1 MQAALLI
8 IIAKAFKLF
17 LVLDPLGNVGI
28 IATLLKSFSKEKQK
42 KILIR
47 ELFISLSI
55 MITVFFLGAKLL
67 VALDLSRAA
76 ITITG
81 GIIFFLFSIQL
92 LFPGSEV
99 VNLKQN
105 NEEPF
110 IVPIA
115 TPLVV
120 GPSSIATII
129 LLANDTKLYW
139 HSFSAVV
146 IAWFFTSFIILLG
159 PFLLSIIGKTGL
171 LVMERFIGLICALIA
186 IQMLVN
192 GLILFLSNT

>member
-1 MQAALLI
+1 MKIALLI
-8 IIAKAFKLF
+8 IAAKTFQLF

-28 IATLLKSFSKEKQK
+28 IATLLKNFSKEKQK
-42 KILIR
+42 KILLR
-47 ELFISLSI
+47 ELVIALLI
-55 MITVFFLGAKLL
+55 MVLVFFLGAQLL
-67 VALDLSRAA
+67 IALDLSRAA

-92 LFPGSEV
+92 LFPGSDV
-99 VNLKQN
+99 VNLKQS

-129 LLANDTKLYW
+129 LLANDTKQYW
-139 HSFSAVV
+139 LSFSSVV
-146 IAWFFTSFIILLG
+146 LAWLLTGSIILMG
-159 PFLLSIIGKTGL
+159 PFLLSVIGKTGL
-171 LVMERFIGLICALIA
+171 LVLERFIGLICSLIA

-192 GLILFLSNT
+192 GIYLFSETI